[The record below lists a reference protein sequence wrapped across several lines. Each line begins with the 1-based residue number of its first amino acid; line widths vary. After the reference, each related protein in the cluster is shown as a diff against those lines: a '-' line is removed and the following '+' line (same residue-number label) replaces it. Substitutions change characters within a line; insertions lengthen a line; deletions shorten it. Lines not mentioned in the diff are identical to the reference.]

1 VAGAFVP
8 GDLNLSSQDIV
19 LSAIPMFHVDGWGL
33 TRAAWAAGAALVFAG
48 PWLDG
53 RSLHDLVEGEGVTVV
68 AARPQVWQGLL
79 AHVEREGAGLG
90 SLRLAI
96 LTGDSASARAT
107 ASTLRDRYGIPVFHA
122 PTATPLHRW
131 GDAEEC
137 SPVVSG

>member
-1 VAGAFVP
+1 
-8 GDLNLSSQDIV
+8 
-19 LSAIPMFHVDGWGL
+19 
-33 TRAAWAAGAALVFAG
+33 VFAG

-53 RSLHDLVEGEGVTVV
+53 RSLHALVESEGVTVV